1 MKRFAF
7 LFGFLAMLAPFSWV
21 AVAQIPSV
29 PVPHNRTQVVF
40 YTLKGEVA
48 FSLEMATTPKE
59 REIGLMNRNGLESSD
74 GMVFVF
80 PDPIETAFW
89 MKNTRIA
96 LDMIFIDA
104 SYTIVRIVHNAR
116 PHTLKPRASG
126 VPIIAAVELAGGKA
140 KQKGLKRGDRVRI
153 ALPPHKEVR

>member
-1 MKRFAF
+1 MRRFVVFSAF
-7 LFGFLAMLAPFSWV
+7 AMMLLAISWV
-21 AVAQIPSV
+21 AMAQIPAV
-29 PVPHNRTQVVF
+29 QVPHNRTEVVF

-59 REIGLMNRNGLESSD
+59 REMGLMNRNGLESSD

-80 PDPIETAFW
+80 PEPIETAFW

-96 LDMIFIDA
+96 LDMIFIDP

-116 PHTLKPRASG
+116 PHTLNPRASG
-126 VPIIAAVELAGGKA
+126 APIIAVVELAGGKA
-140 KQKGLKRGDRVRI
+140 KEKGLKRGDRVRI
-153 ALPPHKEVR
+153 VLPKDKEVH